1 MQQASNALS
10 IYDCTSYSNLSEKRG
25 NSGQENMWKAWR
37 YSELTKDLRNYSVL
51 VGILCTYITVCTLF
65 YTCYEK
71 WEASVAMFFVFET
84 MTAVGN
90 TLFAWKYG
98 KPSPFS
104 LL

>member
-1 MQQASNALS
+1 
-10 IYDCTSYSNLSEKRG
+10 
-25 NSGQENMWKAWR
+25 MWKAWR

-84 MTAVGN
+84 MTAVGS
-90 TLFAWKYG
+90 TVFRLETRKAIT
-98 KPSPFS
+98 FS